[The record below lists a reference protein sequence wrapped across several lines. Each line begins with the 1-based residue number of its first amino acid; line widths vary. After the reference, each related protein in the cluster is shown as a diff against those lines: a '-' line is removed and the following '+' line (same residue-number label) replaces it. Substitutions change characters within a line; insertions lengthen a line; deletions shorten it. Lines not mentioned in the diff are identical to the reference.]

1 MLARI
6 RVHEVRKMPSRPL
19 LASAA
24 LVLTAAL
31 TVLAPAGASASASA
45 PKSREVPSLIQEY
58 VRARAA
64 DATGRTTEAVR
75 SYAAALAAAPDDALV
90 AARAYRQAMM
100 AGDRPL
106 ALRAATVLDAAR
118 KLPPDARM
126 LLFSEAVLKKDWAGA
141 SGIIDRIEEEQVFAF
156 AVPVLRAWIVRGSGK
171 GDPLEP
177 LEIARRAG
185 GIAAAYGAE
194 HRALLL
200 LATGQRED
208 GVAAVRSLITPGGR
222 GAVRLRI
229 AAAAAMVKGGDRDGA
244 LAILDG
250 DDPMLGVARRR
261 IEDRR
266 SLPAPI
272 SSAAEG
278 LAELFTRV
286 AVDINRERVTPIA
299 LTFSRLATQ
308 LAPKFSETW
317 LVTSELLTAEEHYDA
332 ALAVLDSIKPD
343 DPFADAARSQRME
356 LLVRRGDREAALAEA
371 LEVAGK
377 RDAGEADWMRV
388 GGLYS
393 DAGKP
398 AEAAEAYGRALAL
411 NRQQEDDGSRWTI
424 LLLQG
429 GALHEAGSWPAAKAA
444 LEESAQLAPDQA
456 VVLNYLG
463 YAQLERRENLAEAQK
478 LIERASKLKPEDAA
492 ITDSLG
498 WTYYVR
504 GDVPK
509 AIELLERA
517 VVSEPGEPTI
527 NEHLGDAYWSAGR
540 RLEARFAWRAALVH
554 ADTKDAERIA
564 TKIDM
569 GLTPEVAAP

>member
-1 MLARI
+1 
-6 RVHEVRKMPSRPL
+6 MPFRPS
-19 LASAA
+19 LASIA
-24 LVLTAAL
+24 LVLAA
-31 TVLAPAGASASASA
+31 VAPAEA
-45 PKSREVPSLIQEY
+45 PAFAAKPAVRQVPSLLQQY

-64 DATGRTTEAVR
+64 DATGQTEV
-75 SYAAALAAAPDDALV
+75 AAAGYSAALDAAPDDTLV

-100 AGDRPL
+100 AGDEAL
-106 ALRAATVLDAAR
+106 ALRAVKVLDAAQ

-126 LLFSEAVLKKDWAGA
+126 LLLSEAVRQKNWAEA
-141 SGIIDRIEEEQVFAF
+141 THVIDRIEDEQIFGF
-156 AVPVLRAWIVRGSGK
+156 AVPVLRAWVVRGMGK

-177 LEIARRAG
+177 LNIARKAG

-200 LATGQRED
+200 LATGEREE
-208 GVAAVRSLITPGGR
+208 GVAAVRSLISPGGR

-229 AAAAAMVKGGDRDGA
+229 AAATAMVKGGDRAGA
-244 LAILDG
+244 LEILQG

-261 IEDRR
+261 IEERR

-272 SSAAEG
+272 SSPAEG
-278 LAELFTRV
+278 IAELFTRV
-286 AVDINRERVTPIA
+286 AIDINRERVTPIA

-308 LAPKFSETW
+308 LAPKYAETW
-317 LVTSELLTAEEHYDA
+317 LVTSELLTSEEHYGA
-332 ALAVLDSIKPD
+332 ALAVLDNIRPD
-343 DPFADAARSQRME
+343 DPFAEAARSQRME
-356 LLVRRGDREAALAEA
+356 LLVKQGNREAALAEA
-371 LEVAGK
+371 LDATRK
-377 RDAGEADWMRV
+377 RDADEADWMRV

-393 DAGKP
+393 DADKP

-411 NRQQEDDGSRWTI
+411 NREHPDDGSRWTV

-429 GALHEAGSWPAAKAA
+429 GALHEAGNWPEARKA
-444 LEESAQLAPDQA
+444 LEEAVKLAPDQA

-463 YAQLERRENLAEAQK
+463 YAQLERRENLAEAQA
-478 LIERASKLKPEDAA
+478 LIEKASKLKPEDPA

-517 VVSEPGEPTI
+517 VESEPGEPTI

-540 RLEARFAWRAALVH
+540 RLEARFAWRAALVY
-554 ADTKDAERIA
+554 ADAKDARRISA
-564 TKIDM
+564 KIDR